1 MLTIGL
7 TGPSGAGKGTA
18 SAAWREL
25 GAFVLDCDAMYHEM
39 LRVDQAL
46 RSDLCAAFPEAADGE
61 GGVDRRRLA
70 GIVFADRE
78 RLRTLNTLAFT
89 HITRRINEILDE
101 QRAAGTSCVILDAP
115 TLFEAGA
122 DRLCD
127 AIVAV
132 TAPEE
137 IRAARIAQRDG
148 IPMEAVYARFRNQHS
163 DEFFREKCDFVL
175 ENTGSVDKLHADA
188 VELWKKLVE
197 AVHSRDGEGASPYFA
212 NK

>member
-39 LRVDQAL
+39 LRTDGAL
-46 RSDLCAAFPEAADGE
+46 RDDLCAAFPEAADGT
-61 GGVDRRRLA
+61 GGVDRRKLA
-70 GIVFADRE
+70 GIVFADRK
-78 RLRTLNTLAFT
+78 RLQTLNTLAFT
-89 HITRRINEILDE
+89 HINRRIGEILGE
-101 QRAAGTSCVILDAP
+101 QRANGTSCVILDAP

-122 DRLCD
+122 DALCD
-127 AIVAV
+127 VIVAV

-137 IRAARIAQRDG
+137 VRAARIAARDG
-148 IPMEAVYARFRNQHS
+148 IPMEAVYARFRNQH
-163 DEFFREKCDFVL
+163 DEAFFREKCDHVL

-188 VELWKKLVE
+188 VECWKKIV
-197 AVHSRDGEGASPYFA
+197 G
-212 NK
+212 